1 MTGKV
6 KVAQLCLTLCDRMNC
21 RPWNSSGQNT
31 GVGSLFP
38 SPRDL
43 PSPGIKTRSP
53 TLPAGLLPAESPGK
67 PKNTWVGSLSL
78 LLQTQELNWGLLPC
92 RWILYQLSYQGSP
105 TLNITWLKW
114 TLLLSSIISCAVS
127 ASFSLSTRLINI
139 ISIYLATRPE
149 SYVSSWAPHS
159 SSLPCPANLLILLAK
174 CLWKPPS

>member
-6 KVAQLCLTLCDRMNC
+6 KVAQLCLTLCDPMNC

-78 LLQTQELNWGLLPC
+78 LLQTQELNWGLLHC

-105 TLNITWLKW
+105 NITNDVQSQWVEGRRELW
-114 TLLLSSIISCAVS
+114 RADLSCGGLSIVWQEKLPEKESCTI
-127 ASFSLSTRLINI
+127 LQ
-139 ISIYLATRPE
+139 
-149 SYVSSWAPHS
+149 HS
-159 SSLPCPANLLILLAK
+159 
-174 CLWKPPS
+174 

>member
-1 MTGKV
+1 MSNSLWPHGLQPTRL
-6 KVAQLCLTLCDRMNC
+6 LC
-21 RPWNSSGQNT
+21 PWGFFRQKYCSG
-31 GVGSLFP
+31 LP
-38 SPRDL
+38 Y
-43 PSPGIKTRSP
+43 PSPGDLPNPRIDPRSL
-53 TLPAGLLPAESPGK
+53 TLQADSLLSEPPDK
-67 PKNTWVGSLSL
+67 PKNIGVGSLSL
-78 LLQTQELNWGLLPC
+78 LRGILLTQELNWGLLPC

>member
-1 MTGKV
+1 MSNSLWPHGLLPMGSSVHGDFPGKNTIF
-6 KVAQLCLTLCDRMNC
+6 LPGGLPYPPPGDLPNPGIDPRCLTLQKDSLLSE
-21 RPWNSSGQNT
+21 PPDKPKNT
-31 GVGSLFP
+31 GVGC
-38 SPRDL
+38 
-43 PSPGIKTRSP
+43 
-53 TLPAGLLPAESPGK
+53 
-67 PKNTWVGSLSL
+67 LSL
-78 LLQTQELNWGLLPC
+78 LRGIFLTQELNWGLLPC

-114 TLLLSSIISCAVS
+114 TLILFSIIS
-127 ASFSLSTRLINI
+127 ASFSLSTRLVNT

>member
-6 KVAQLCLTLCDRMNC
+6 KVAQLCLTLCDPMNC
-21 RPWNSSGQNT
+21 SPWNSSGQNT

-53 TLPAGLLPAESPGK
+53 MLPAGLLPAESPGK

-78 LLQTQELNWGLLPC
+78 LLWTQELNWGVLHC

-105 TLNITWLKW
+105 NMTNEVQSQWVEGRRELWLCWPCCGGLNIVWQEKLPEKK
-114 TLLLSSIISCAVS
+114 SCTI
-127 ASFSLSTRLINI
+127 LQ
-139 ISIYLATRPE
+139 
-149 SYVSSWAPHS
+149 HS
-159 SSLPCPANLLILLAK
+159 
-174 CLWKPPS
+174 